1 MLWDLIRHI
10 LLLWFFV
17 ILAFILFNI
26 NWILGA
32 MFVAVVIGSL
42 TEKDNQHNT
51 R

>member
-1 MLWDLIRHI
+1 MLWDLVRHI

-42 TEKDNQHNT
+42 TEKNNEHNT

>member
-42 TEKDNQHNT
+42 TEKNEQNNT